1 MFFQRIKLVQL
12 VIDVFGF
19 LLSVHY
25 SPLINFCLD
34 VFHLRLR
41 FIRFLV
47 RVVLDHYPFSIS
59 PSELIEQTLK
69 VLLSQLKT
77 TTDLR

>member
-34 VFHLRLR
+34 VFHLQLR

-47 RVVLDHYPFSIS
+47 WVVLYHNPFSIS

-69 VLLSQLKT
+69 VLFSQLKT